1 MNKLFFT
8 ILFLISFSGFAE
20 SSTVD
25 KFWSLSKV
33 LCEDGTAPQDEIKFR
48 SEEIYFDTGK
58 FFGTVS
64 TKSNPKASGACTINY
79 SGNVKRRE
87 DKVIRTTHIARTC
100 FGRRGETMIEGQMK
114 KGSEELKAEFS
125 QNQMILYKDLY
136 KSDDRDIC
144 PNSYYLVSV
153 YKLTS
158 SD

>member
-1 MNKLFFT
+1 MNKLLFT

-20 SSTVD
+20 SSTTN

-48 SEEIYFDTGK
+48 SEEIYFDMGK
-58 FFGTVS
+58 FFGIVS

-79 SGNVKRRE
+79 SGDVKHHE
-87 DKVIRTTHIARTC
+87 NKVTMTTHIAHTC
-100 FGRRGETMIEGQMK
+100 IGRRGETLIEGQMK
-114 KGSEELKAEFS
+114 KGTEELKAEFT
-125 QNQMILYKDLY
+125 QNKMILYKDLS
-136 KSDDRDIC
+136 KPDDREIC
-144 PNSYYLVSV
+144 PNSYSLVSV